1 MTRKTI
7 VGTNACVGGPAT
19 TATIDSSNNPQNSVV
34 NNVNV
39 NLSRQG
45 SQVEYE
51 TVKYNG
57 DPDVTVIRPVQ
68 RDSEEK
74 VVSRDLTIDEDRDIL
89 LFLVKTYHDIIVSD
103 PKMVINLI
111 DQSGLVV
118 LGSTALISLIAK
130 VCAVDDAAVK
140 IEIEEEVDIGCCGT
154 CSSKITPLK
163 PIRKIKVNKDGTG
176 FNDFELTYNSL
187 YNKIIDDY
195 GVSLEKVYEPLF
207 AGNA

>member
-130 VCAVDDAAVK
+130 V
-140 IEIEEEVDIGCCGT
+140 I
-154 CSSKITPLK
+154 
-163 PIRKIKVNKDGTG
+163 
-176 FNDFELTYNSL
+176 
-187 YNKIIDDY
+187 
-195 GVSLEKVYEPLF
+195 
-207 AGNA
+207 